1 MQRRRSDLCIGLLV
15 AMVLHGL
22 VLAAAAKVLL
32 PRDTD
37 AGIPID
43 PPLQVVLLDELTFQQ
58 QLEDTMPALTE
69 PLEARAH
76 HQPTELPD
84 WPELDVAH
92 QAETPYK
99 LEVAPRRS
107 PIEPDST
114 RRPEPRERLESQ
126 PLLERVEA
134 PPVEE
139 AAPVEAAA
147 PTTSQ
152 APVLIQG
159 SSSLVLHRPPV
170 HYPSRPHRRGIEGV
184 VRVGLELG
192 SGGKVA
198 RTWVIKSSGNRE
210 LDRAA
215 LKNLKGWRF
224 DAKAIDRAGYG
235 QRAFRND
242 VRFEI
247 D

>member
-1 MQRRRSDLCIGLLV
+1 MQRRRSDLLIGLLV

-22 VLAAAAKVLL
+22 VLTAAAKVLL
-32 PRDTD
+32 PREVD

-58 QLEDTMPALTE
+58 QLEEAMPALTE

-76 HQPTELPD
+76 HRPTELPD

-92 QAETPYK
+92 QAETPYT

-114 RRPEPRERLESQ
+114 RRPVPRERLESQ

-139 AAPVEAAA
+139 ATTAPAA
-147 PTTSQ
+147 SR

-159 SSSLVLHRPPV
+159 SSVLVLHRPQL

-192 SGGKVA
+192 PGGKVA
-198 RTWVIKSSGNRE
+198 RTWVIRSSGNRE

-235 QRAFRND
+235 QRSFRND